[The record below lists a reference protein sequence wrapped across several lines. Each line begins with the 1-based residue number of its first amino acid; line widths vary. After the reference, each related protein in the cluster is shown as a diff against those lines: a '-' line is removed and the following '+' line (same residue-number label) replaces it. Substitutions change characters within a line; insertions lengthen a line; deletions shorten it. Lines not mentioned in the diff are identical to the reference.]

1 MAQEWT
7 REWRVRDYDLGA
19 TLNSGQAFRWE
30 PSGSGSGWEGVVAG
44 RWVELESLVD
54 GIRARV
60 VVDPGDWGWL
70 VRYLQLEVDMDR
82 VLASFPED
90 PVLGAAV
97 RRHRG
102 LRLLR
107 QDPWECL
114 ASFVLS
120 STKQIVQIRQIVREV
135 CQRYGEP
142 VRVPTGHAPE
152 WAFPKAMVM
161 AGVTEEALRECRMGF
176 RARYLLGT
184 AQAVAGGQVDL
195 GVLSGGSLGQARA
208 VLMTLPGVGRKI
220 ADCVLLFGLGFDRAF
235 PVDVW
240 VMRALREGYFAGEQV
255 STPRLLAWLENRFGP
270 WAGYAQQYL
279 FHRARLAGRRG
290 SG

>member
-1 MAQEWT
+1 
-7 REWRVRDYDLGA
+7 VK
-19 TLNSGQAFRWE
+19 
-30 PSGSGSGWEGVVAG
+30 
-44 RWVELESLVD
+44 
-54 GIRARV
+54 
-60 VVDPGDWGWL
+60 
-70 VRYLQLEVDMDR
+70 YLQLDVDMDR

-90 PVLGAAV
+90 PVLQAAV
-97 RRHRG
+97 RRHHG

-107 QDPWECL
+107 QEPWECL

-120 STKQIVQIRQIVREV
+120 STKQIVQIRQVVREV
-135 CQRYGEP
+135 CRRYGES
-142 VRVPTGHAPE
+142 VRVPAGHAPV
-152 WAFPKAMVM
+152 WAFPEAAVL
-161 AGVTEEALRECRMGF
+161 AEITEQALRECRMGF

-184 AQAVAGGQVDL
+184 AQAVARRRVDL
-195 GVLSGGSLGQARA
+195 WALSGGSLDQAREA
-208 VLMTLPGVGRKI
+208 LMSLPGVGRKI

-255 STPRLLAWLENRFGP
+255 STLRLLAWVEDRFGP

>member
-1 MAQEWT
+1 
-7 REWRVRDYDLGA
+7 VRDYDLGA

-30 PSGSGSGWEGVVAG
+30 SAGSGWEGVVAG
-44 RWVELESLVD
+44 RWVYLEGRLD
-54 GIRARV
+54 GVRARV
-60 VVDPGDWGWL
+60 VKDPGDWEWL

-82 VLASFPED
+82 VMASFPKD
-90 PVLGAAV
+90 PVLQAAV
-97 RRHRG
+97 QRHRG

-120 STKQIVQIRQIVREV
+120 STKQIVQIRQMVREV
-135 CQRYGEP
+135 CLRFGEP
-142 VRVPTGHAPE
+142 VQVPSGHRPV
-152 WAFPKAMVM
+152 WAFPGSKVIA
-161 AGVTEEALRECRMGF
+161 EQSEQELRECRMGF
-176 RARYLLGT
+176 RAKYLRGT
-184 AQAVAGGQVDL
+184 AQAVARGQVDL
-195 GVLSGGSLGQARA
+195 GALSGSSLEQARA
-208 VLMTLPGVGRKI
+208 ALMTLPGVGRKI
-220 ADCVLLFGLGFDRAF
+220 ADCVLLFGLGFDQAF

-255 STPRLLAWLENRFGP
+255 STPRLLAWVEDRFGP

-290 SG
+290 PG